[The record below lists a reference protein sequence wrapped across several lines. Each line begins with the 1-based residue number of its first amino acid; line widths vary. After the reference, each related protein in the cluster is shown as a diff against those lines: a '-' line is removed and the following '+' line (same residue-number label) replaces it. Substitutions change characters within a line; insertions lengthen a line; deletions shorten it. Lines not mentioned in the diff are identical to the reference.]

1 MPVKDPNAL
10 AKLQAYA
17 NGGQAAVDAWNRS
30 QAVANQAQQAALSTA
45 GSVATN
51 GAAEQAALSK
61 IVGDY
66 TSPTQGALSSGAD
79 FAVTEAANYSRAGQS
94 ELNRTLDELNA
105 KQARADAKRKLDLEL
120 AQQDYDLGMTKVRN
134 ENDLTQRQAN
144 QLTAAQVNDA
154 VMAGGQ
160 QLQAADRDKFTRD
173 AAQQITDMQT
183 KYVDDENARAEL
195 DLLNRVID
203 RISKGEARGGA
214 ESQSFGKGDFAI
226 GAEMAAKYGL
236 DWEALQAQAV
246 AKANRPAADP
256 LTGSESLPVSG
267 PLGSRTDG
275 RGPTPNGSG
284 GAAENPLVA
293 DAVRRATED
302 ARRATY
308 APQSLAEATAAPGL
322 GSEVQNPA
330 VFVPG
335 IPTTDERTKWDQQQQ
350 ALQQMLADYTGRAG
364 GANVEDR
371 AAQVQNWRDTNL
383 DRIEVNPMQYQQRAA
398 TAGGMDPW
406 VAMGAYPD
414 TPTERFK
421 QQQALDAMR
430 DYDAKRQLAEDKRDV
445 QGDKTNRTQQINDLA
460 EATGLDPTA
469 VQSLVTKTKLPPDK
483 LGTVLRDDQSL
494 GELQQAVD
502 AALGNGT
509 TYTEFMNSMRD
520 QLTAKQKAG
529 QMPEGMTVTDYLN
542 FIGANYRDQFTQL
555 GLTGG

>member
-17 NGGQAAVDAWNRS
+17 MGGQSGVDAWNRS

-66 TSPTQGALSSGAD
+66 TSPSQGALASGAS
-79 FAVTEAANYSRAGQS
+79 FAATNDANYARAAQS
-94 ELNRTLDELNA
+94 ELDRNLSQLNA
-105 KQARADAKRKLDLEL
+105 KQAQADAKRKLDLEL

-154 VMAGGQ
+154 IQGAGPLLQ
-160 QLQAADRDKFTRD
+160 QADREKASDQIT
-173 AAQQITDMQT
+173 AAQM
-183 KYVDDENARAEL
+183 KAVGDENAQAEL
-195 DLLNRVID
+195 DLLRRSVENIN
-203 RISKGEARGGA
+203 S
-214 ESQSFGKGDFAI
+214 GKGNDN
-226 GAEMAAKYGL
+226 
-236 DWEALQAQAV
+236 D
-246 AKANRPAADP
+246 R
-256 LTGSESLPVSG
+256 
-267 PLGSRTDG
+267 
-275 RGPTPNGSG
+275 
-284 GAAENPLVA
+284 
-293 DAVRRATED
+293 RRATELAKRHGLDVASLTQGSAASRFPQMTADQAGKVYPTQTEDLSVYSPEEQQRHAAAVAANPSLGLPPETVAARD
-302 ARRATY
+302 AQVRALDEMLKQRGQ
-308 APQSLAEATAAPGL
+308 AAEQSQRDVGALADQYGLVQSDQRSPLEAFEGALAGDKGTRFDKIDQNPMLYMQQAAEAG
-322 GSEVQNPA
+322 
-330 VFVPG
+330 G
-335 IPTTDERTKWDQQQQ
+335 I
-350 ALQQMLADYTGRAG
+350 
-364 GANVEDR
+364 
-371 AAQVQNWRDTNL
+371 
-383 DRIEVNPMQYQQRAA
+383 NPMVAR
-398 TAGGMDPW
+398 GMFPS
-406 VAMGAYPD
+406 
-414 TPTERFK
+414 TPLDQFK

-445 QGDKTNRTQQINDLA
+445 QGDKTDRTQQINDLA

-494 GELQQAVD
+494 SELQQAVD

>member
-79 FAVTEAANYSRAGQS
+79 FAVTEASNYSRAGQS
-94 ELNRTLDELNA
+94 ELRRTLDELNA

-160 QLQAADRDKFTRD
+160 QLQAADRDTVQKAVDAKRQEFINDESKSLDLQALDMLVKKSAKGEQLSDVEKRSMEKISQTYGVD
-173 AAQQITDMQT
+173 TTPLLAAAQSHAASQGMTG
-183 KYVDDENARAEL
+183 
-195 DLLNRVID
+195 RVG
-203 RISKGEARGGA
+203 GEANVGSVPGPLGRRTD
-214 ESQSFGKGDFAI
+214 ETI
-226 GAEMAAKYGL
+226 PEMVARTAR
-236 DWEALQAQAV
+236 EAQAQA
-246 AKANRPAADP
+246 
-256 LTGSESLPVSG
+256 G
-267 PLGSRTDG
+267 P
-275 RGPTPNGSG
+275 
-284 GAAENPLVA
+284 
-293 DAVRRATED
+293 
-302 ARRATY
+302 
-308 APQSLAEATAAPGL
+308 PQSLAEAAGSGPSL
-322 GSEVQNPA
+322 GGQVR
-330 VFVPG
+330 VPMPDG
-335 IPTTDERTKWDQQQQ
+335 FFIPTPVQRQMIDENQ
-350 ALQQMLADYTGRAG
+350 AALDRMLRESQSASA
-364 GANVEDR
+364 
-371 AAQVQNWRDTNL
+371 AAQDTAGKA
-383 DRIEVNPMQYQQRAA
+383 DAWGAKAIEGIDVNPMFYQQRAA

-460 EATGLDPTA
+460 EATGYDPTA